1 MDSREQCS
9 MNLITIPASLAD
21 SFKGTEPTQVCD
33 EQGKVLGYY
42 TPVREYK
49 PLREPTEE
57 DYKWAMEQVTPE
69 LIEASLKSG
78 PGRPFEE
85 IIADLRRRYGP

>member
-1 MDSREQCS
+1 
-9 MNLITIPASLAD
+9 MNAITIPANLAD
-21 SFKGTEPTQVCD
+21 SFKVSEPAEVCD
-33 EQGKVLGYY
+33 EQGNVLGHY

-49 PLREPTEE
+49 PYREATEE
-57 DYKWAMEQVTPE
+57 DYQWAMEQVTPE

>member
-1 MDSREQCS
+1 
-9 MNLITIPASLAD
+9 MNPITVPASLAD
-21 SFKGTEPTQVCD
+21 SFKVTEPVEVCD

-49 PLREPTEE
+49 PYREATEE

-69 LIEASLKSG
+69 EIERSLASG
-78 PGRPFEE
+78 PGRPLAE
-85 IIADLRRRYGP
+85 IIADLKRRYGT